1 MTSPNVLIFNCG
13 SSSLKFALIDP
24 ISGVEVISGLAE
36 RLGEE
41 LASIRYS
48 MGGMKQR
55 LELPGA
61 DHQEACAQILGL
73 LTEAGLKQQIG
84 AIGHR
89 VVHGGERFREST
101 LIDAQVMDT
110 IRDCQRLAPLHNPAN
125 LIGIEVA
132 QQHFPSLQHVA
143 VFDTAFHQSMP
154 AEAYLYAIPYAL
166 YQQHA
171 VRRYGFH
178 GTSYRYVSQR
188 ALELLELPTDHSLL
202 CAHLGNGSS
211 AAAIRSGNSVDTTM
225 GLTPLEGLVMGTRS
239 GNVDPNLYDFLASEC
254 GYSLQQTSRMLNKES
269 GLLGLSG
276 LSNDMRTLEQA
287 EAEGNERARLA
298 IDIYVFTLAR
308 QLAGLATSL
317 PHLDAL
323 VFTGGI
329 GENSSRIR
337 EATCRRLSIL
347 GIDIDLERN
356 VANGAQSQGR
366 ISADNNTPAVLVINT
381 NEELMIAR
389 DTHHLVAQQVAD
401 TEPSPSRH
409 H

>member
-1 MTSPNVLIFNCG
+1 MTQHNVLVLNCG

-24 ISGVEVISGLAE
+24 ASGQQKISGLAE
-36 RLGEE
+36 RLGDSQP
-41 LASIRYS
+41 SIRYTLD
-48 MGGMKQR
+48 GNQHTQT
-55 LELPGA
+55 LPDA
-61 DHQEACAQILGL
+61 DHQQACAHIVSL
-73 LTEAGLKQQIG
+73 LRKLDLEDSIG

-89 VVHGGERFREST
+89 VVHGGEAFKAST
-101 LIDAQVMDT
+101 LIDQHVVDA

-125 LIGIEVA
+125 LVGIEVA
-132 QQHFPSLQHVA
+132 RQHFPGRPHVA
-143 VFDTAFHQSMP
+143 VFDTSFHQSMP
-154 AEAYLYAIPYAL
+154 AEAYLYAIPYEL

-178 GTSYRYVSQR
+178 GTSYRYVSQQAIQR
-188 ALELLELPTDHSLL
+188 MALPQGNNALL

-211 AAAIRSGNSVDTTM
+211 AAAIRNGASVDTTM

-254 GYSLQQTSRMLNKES
+254 GYTLQQTSRMLNKES
-269 GLLGLSG
+269 GLLGISG

-287 EAEGNERARLA
+287 EAEGHERARLA
-298 IDIYVFTLAR
+298 INIYVFMLAR

-317 PHLDAL
+317 GRLDGL

-337 EATCRRLSIL
+337 QATCERLSIL
-347 GIDIDLERN
+347 GVRLNTERN
-356 VANGAQSQGR
+356 HNNGSEHGGR
-366 ISADNNTPAVLVINT
+366 ISDDSDSPAVFVINT

-389 DTHHLVAQQVAD
+389 DTYDLVTNPPTGKPAV
-401 TEPSPSRH
+401 RH
-409 H
+409 